1 MNEEDK
7 EILELVERYEAML
20 SRGEKSWFDSMDLV
34 DIIDYYDY
42 EDETNKWRE
51 VINRAYK
58 MFPNDEQIVI
68 RKATLYISDEEY
80 SKAKK
85 LVLPFI
91 KAHPSNELKGIL
103 ATIYMQE
110 NDSDLDKA
118 ENILKDLILDEQDN
132 IHYIYQLSAI
142 KIDKGEYEEAE
153 ILLRDIILENSGD
166 ETLLFSYVTC
176 AVNEEIRN
184 NIIHTLQTI
193 VNKKPFENIVWLYL
207 AKLYLHADEIDKAS
221 ECVDYVLAID
231 TEDAAEQVHTL
242 KASIAFA
249 KQDTETFVKESL
261 LASNY
266 SSEPYFYYERIAKM
280 YSQVQEYRKAIEYY
294 QKSLEFEKTGE
305 SLPKSN
311 FGIIECFLLTDN
323 YNMAIKYL
331 DRAMA
336 FNYDT
341 EYYIDFATRLY
352 ALGFAQLSEEIFWNF
367 IDDEDERISVIATI
381 ALAYL
386 KAEDDELLAGIRIL
400 EDAIGNNKISDDIY
414 LAMLDLSCRDD
425 RYVTYSRNALKHI
438 ITKKDFREEIEKN
451 YPNLLDNKNY
461 IKYLKELLDE

>member
-153 ILLRDIILENSGD
+153 IL
-166 ETLLFSYVTC
+166 
-176 AVNEEIRN
+176 
-184 NIIHTLQTI
+184 
-193 VNKKPFENIVWLYL
+193 
-207 AKLYLHADEIDKAS
+207 
-221 ECVDYVLAID
+221 
-231 TEDAAEQVHTL
+231 
-242 KASIAFA
+242 
-249 KQDTETFVKESL
+249 
-261 LASNY
+261 
-266 SSEPYFYYERIAKM
+266 
-280 YSQVQEYRKAIEYY
+280 
-294 QKSLEFEKTGE
+294 
-305 SLPKSN
+305 
-311 FGIIECFLLTDN
+311 
-323 YNMAIKYL
+323 
-331 DRAMA
+331 
-336 FNYDT
+336 
-341 EYYIDFATRLY
+341 
-352 ALGFAQLSEEIFWNF
+352 
-367 IDDEDERISVIATI
+367 
-381 ALAYL
+381 
-386 KAEDDELLAGIRIL
+386 
-400 EDAIGNNKISDDIY
+400 
-414 LAMLDLSCRDD
+414 
-425 RYVTYSRNALKHI
+425 
-438 ITKKDFREEIEKN
+438 
-451 YPNLLDNKNY
+451 
-461 IKYLKELLDE
+461 